1 MIRQA
6 RDRKPDDPFARALR
20 RSHGEPEAEGTRAA
34 AAFALVAEKVHQP
47 HRQLTR
53 IMETAE
59 EISKVTAESTKSSP
73 TGENM
78 ASQQDRDARQDQ
90 GSRTEAARFSVLD
103 RSRTR
108 EGHTDAEAL
117 RDTVRLA
124 RELEGLGYHRFWVS
138 EHHGVPGV
146 AGSAPTVLAA
156 AVAAATRTIRV
167 GTGGVMLP
175 NHQPLVVAEQFGVLE
190 SLFPGRIDM
199 GLGRS
204 VGFTDG
210 VRKALGRDKGV
221 AEDFAGQLEELL
233 GWFRGT
239 SPTGVHARPSEGLTV
254 PPFVLAMGEGATIAA
269 RAGLPMVIGDLRNRE
284 KMRRG
289 IDHYRARFRPSP
301 WAPEPYVVVSGT
313 IAVAATPQ
321 EARRL
326 LVPEAWSMA
335 YSRTHG
341 TFPPLPPAERVE
353 ALTMSA
359 KERGLYESGLAGHLA
374 GTEEQVAHELATLL
388 KETGAQEVLVTTS
401 TYDREALLDS
411 YRRLAR
417 IITGVPL
424 A

>member
-1 MIRQA
+1 MSSVI
-6 RDRKPDDPFARALR
+6 
-20 RSHGEPEAEGTRAA
+20 AA
-34 AAFALVAEKVHQP
+34 
-47 HRQLTR
+47 T
-53 IMETAE
+53 
-59 EISKVTAESTKSSP
+59 
-73 TGENM
+73 
-78 ASQQDRDARQDQ
+78 
-90 GSRTEAARFSVLD
+90 RFSVLD

-108 EGHTDAEAL
+108 EGRPDGEAL
-117 RDTVRLA
+117 RDTVRFA
-124 RELEGLGYHRFWVS
+124 QEAERLGYHRFWVS

-156 AVAAATRTIRV
+156 AVAGATRTIRV

-175 NHQPLVVAEQFGVLE
+175 NHRPLVVAEQFGVLE

-210 VRKALGRDKGV
+210 VRKALGRDKGD
-221 AEDFAGQLEELL
+221 AEDFAAQLQELL

-239 SPTGVHARPSEGLTV
+239 SPTGVRARPSEGLSV
-254 PPFVLAMGEGATIAA
+254 PPFVLAIGEGAAIAA
-269 RAGLPMVIGDLRNRE
+269 RAGLPMVIGDLRDRE
-284 KMRRG
+284 KLRRG
-289 IDHYRARFRPSP
+289 VDHYRAHFRPSP
-301 WAPEPYVVVSGT
+301 WAGEPYVVVSGT
-313 IAVAATPQ
+313 IAVAATP
-321 EARRL
+321 EDARRL

-335 YSRTHG
+335 YSRTRG

-353 ALTMSA
+353 ALEMSTR
-359 KERGLYESGLAGHLA
+359 ERGFYESGLTGQLA
-374 GTEEQVAHELATLL
+374 GTEEEVRDALETVL

-417 IITGVPL
+417 IAGLSP

>member
-1 MIRQA
+1 MSSVI
-6 RDRKPDDPFARALR
+6 
-20 RSHGEPEAEGTRAA
+20 AA
-34 AAFALVAEKVHQP
+34 
-47 HRQLTR
+47 T
-53 IMETAE
+53 
-59 EISKVTAESTKSSP
+59 
-73 TGENM
+73 
-78 ASQQDRDARQDQ
+78 
-90 GSRTEAARFSVLD
+90 RFSVLD

-108 EGHTDAEAL
+108 EGRPVGEAL
-117 RDTVRLA
+117 RDTVRFA
-124 RELEGLGYHRFWVS
+124 RDVERLGYHRLWVS

-210 VRKALGRDKGV
+210 VRRALGRDKGD
-221 AEDFAGQLEELL
+221 AEDFAAQLEELL

-239 SPTGVHARPSEGLTV
+239 SPTGVRARPSEGLTV

-269 RAGLPMVIGDLRNRE
+269 RAGLPMVIGDLRDRE
-284 KMRRG
+284 KMLRG
-289 IDHYRARFRPSP
+289 VDLYRERFRPSP
-301 WAPEPYVVVSGT
+301 WASEPYVVISGT
-313 IAVAATPQ
+313 IAVAATPE

-326 LVPEAWSMA
+326 LIPEAWSMA
-335 YSRTHG
+335 YSRTRG

-353 ALTMSA
+353 ASAMTA
-359 KERGLYESGLAGHLA
+359 KERGLYESGLAGQLA
-374 GTEEQVAHELATLL
+374 GTEEEVAHGLETVL

-401 TYDREALLDS
+401 TYDRAALLDS

-417 IITGVPL
+417 IAGLSP